1 MYAASF
7 CTLKTISLEFVLMS
21 VYLSTEKKIVLD
33 FDWNIFL
40 WLDLWLEYDFD
51 SLHERKQ

>member
-7 CTLKTISLEFVLMS
+7 CTLKTISFEFVLMS